1 MAPLTNPEV
10 IRAVERRLQ
19 YSTARVRDEMKQRVG
34 SLASIGVTAPF
45 VGFFGACVGIVAAF
59 KGCDGEKW
67 ACLAA
72 TVEGIAEGI
81 VPAALGLLVAIPT
94 WWCYKYLTS
103 RVEDFEFEMETAS
116 IELLNYLVLNRS
128 LNREQSG
135 HSASN
140 LPPEASGH

>member
-1 MAPLTNPEV
+1 MAALTNPEV

-19 YSTARVRDEMKQRVG
+19 YSTAKVRGEMNRRLD
-34 SLASIGVTAPF
+34 SLASLGVTAPF
-45 VGFFGACVGIVAAF
+45 VGFLGACVGIVAAF
-59 KGCDGEKW
+59 KGCGGEKW

-128 LNREQSG
+128 LISEQSG